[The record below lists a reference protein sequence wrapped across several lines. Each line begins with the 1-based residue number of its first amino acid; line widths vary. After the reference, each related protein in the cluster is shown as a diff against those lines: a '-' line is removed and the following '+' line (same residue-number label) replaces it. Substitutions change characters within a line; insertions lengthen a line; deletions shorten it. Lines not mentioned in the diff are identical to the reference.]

1 LNIIAEVKGKK
12 ERLKEIEKIV
22 HSETI
27 SSQEDILE
35 LLIDKGFHISKA
47 TLSRDIKKL
56 KLMKVHDED
65 YRYLY
70 VHPDMTKAKT
80 EKQYPVVDG
89 SSTIEFSGNF
99 AIIKTRPGYAMG
111 IASDIDRHYTD
122 EIIGTIAG
130 DDTILVF
137 PRDGY
142 SKMQILNVL
151 RKILK

>member
-1 LNIIAEVKGKK
+1 VKAKK
-12 ERLKEIEKIV
+12 ERLIEIEKIV
-22 HSETI
+22 RTGTI
-27 SSQEDILE
+27 SNQGDILE
-35 LLIDKGFHISKA
+35 LLINKGFHISKA

-70 VHPDMTKAKT
+70 VHPDMTKSET
-80 EKQYPVVDG
+80 EKQYPVTEG

-99 AIIKTRPGYAMG
+99 AIIKTCPGYAMG
-111 IASDIDRHYTD
+111 IAFDIDKHDTN
-122 EIIGTIAG
+122 EIVGTIAG

-142 SKMQILNVL
+142 SKIQILNAL